1 MNCTISINPLADF
14 SIASDAKRR
23 SIIQNQKKPDTFKV
37 SWYQLARARM
47 KSTLAKKG
55 DVTPILEGINQLKAK
70 IPTKTRQI
78 NDRQVSLEAME
89 RFLHMKLPNVLNGI
103 NYEVIKTESKSI
115 KIKGVEVIVSPDI
128 IIKAIIDDVTYVG
141 AVKIHISKSNVFDNN
156 QLRFIASTIY
166 MYLDEVFDNEEYVVM
181 PELCLAID
189 IFGSRIVNA
198 PKIIDSEINNIEV
211 ICQEVKDVWSKV

>member
-1 MNCTISINPLADF
+1 
-14 SIASDAKRR
+14 
-23 SIIQNQKKPDTFKV
+23 
-37 SWYQLARARM
+37 M

-55 DVTPILEGINQLKAK
+55 DVTPILDGINQLKAK

-78 NDRQVSLEAME
+78 NDRQVSIEAFE

-198 PKIIDSEINNIEV
+198 PNIIDSEINNIEV